1 MITKYYYQYK
11 LLKLNKIDEYF
22 KKITYEISND
32 TKLYW
37 KEELKYCLN
46 GDIKHE
52 FIPVGNTNV
61 QKISYTYQ
69 SFPKQA
75 QMIYREFYI
84 LDNNDVSIYWQ
95 HDTSVNNI
103 DDAIIRCFRKLYLY
117 HIEENIRESSI
128 IGFTNNLITNFI

>member
-1 MITKYYYQYK
+1 MIPKFYCQYK
-11 LLKLNKIDEYF
+11 RLKLIKIVEYF
-22 KKITYEISND
+22 KKITYEILND
-32 TKLYW
+32 TNLYW

-52 FIPVGNTNV
+52 LVPVGNTHV

-69 SFPKQA
+69 LFPKQN

-103 DDAIIRCFRKLYLY
+103 DDTIIRCFRELYSY

-128 IGFTNNLITNFI
+128 IGFTNKLITNFI